1 MAKVVPVLDLEGNSV
16 RKVTLPEV
24 FETSPR
30 QDVISRAVLA
40 SVSARF
46 HHHAVDFMAGKRTTA
61 YSRGP
66 GMHLARVPRK
76 KGSMNPEANA
86 GAFAPMT
93 VGGRITHPPRV
104 EKRVRELINK
114 KERRLALRSAIALT
128 SEMDCVKSRGHV
140 FDGKVKILP
149 IVCVNDIEN
158 VTSSAEAK
166 LALAHFGVWPDVNR
180 VLEGKRVRSGV
191 GKRRGRKYKIPRGP
205 LIVVE
210 RTETVSKA
218 MRNLGINVT
227 SVMNLGV
234 EDLAPG
240 GNPGRL
246 TIWSESALNKLGALN
261 WLSSGGAQ

>member
-1 MAKVVPVLDLEGNSV
+1 MAKPVQVVDLEGNPV

-24 FETSPR
+24 FETPPR
-30 QDVISRAVLA
+30 PDVINRAVLA
-40 SVSARF
+40 SVSARY
-46 HHHAVDFMAGKRTTA
+46 HHHSVDPMAGKRTTA

-76 KGSMNPEANA
+76 KGSMSPEAMA

-128 SEMDCVKSRGHV
+128 SEIDSVKKRGHI
-140 FDGKVKILP
+140 FDDKVKTLP

-158 VTSSAEAK
+158 LALSTEAK
-166 LALAHFGVWPDVNR
+166 LALTHFGVWPDVAR
-180 VLEGKRVRSGV
+180 VLNGRRVRSGA
-191 GKRRGRKYKIPRGP
+191 GKKRGRKYKTPRGP

-210 RTETVSKA
+210 KTEPVMKA
-218 MRNLGINVT
+218 MRNLGVNVV
-227 SVMNLGV
+227 SVSNLGV

-246 TIWSESALNKLGALN
+246 TIWSESALNKLKVLS
-261 WLSSGGAQ
+261 WLSGGGIE

>member
-1 MAKVVPVLDLEGNSV
+1 MAKPVQVVDLEGNPV

-24 FETSPR
+24 FETPPR
-30 QDVISRAVLA
+30 PDVINRAVLA
-40 SVSARF
+40 SISARY
-46 HHHAVDFMAGKRTTA
+46 HHHSVDPMAGKRTTA

-76 KGSMNPEANA
+76 KGSMSPEAMA

-93 VGGRITHPPRV
+93 VGGRIAHPPRV

-128 SEMDCVKSRGHV
+128 SEIDSVKKRGHI
-140 FDGKVKILP
+140 FDDKVKTLP

-158 VTSSAEAK
+158 LTLSTEAK
-166 LALAHFGVWPDVNR
+166 LALTHFGVWPDVAR
-180 VLEGKRVRSGV
+180 VLNGRRVRSGA
-191 GKRRGRKYKIPRGP
+191 GKKRGRKYKTPRGP

-210 RTETVSKA
+210 KTEPVMKA
-218 MRNLGINVT
+218 MRNLGVNVV
-227 SVMNLGV
+227 SVSNLGV

-246 TIWSESALNKLGALN
+246 TIWSESALNKLKALS
-261 WLSSGGAQ
+261 WLSGGGIQ